1 MRWVFRLKNERDGI
15 KYEKVLP
22 YHVCTDEDIA
32 EFYPIRPDMASKL
45 ERIRKDP
52 DRGFLC
58 IDWEDDDPL
67 TLYGQ
72 YEHMQNYQEID
83 VTLAPCNYLHN

>member
-1 MRWVFRLKNERDGI
+1 MITTEDKQFNLNEHNFRIAFAFESKYGKYLINDPRCVRWVFRVKSEKDGI

-45 ERIRKDP
+45 
-52 DRGFLC
+52 
-58 IDWEDDDPL
+58 
-67 TLYGQ
+67 
-72 YEHMQNYQEID
+72 
-83 VTLAPCNYLHN
+83 